1 MKNSRTQRPGGV
13 YNRGE
18 KANRRGNEKVTVHW
32 ESILDR
38 LTYFVNL
45 LYIAPW
51 DTDTIRKRNHHC
63 SLRLAIAK
71 VLLQTLIAYCSAG
84 GAVFS
89 RNAASECICSQIL
102 TVQPA
107 VQEIDFATKYQLD
120 ENSWCVEGK
129 KTSGE
134 SASIRRCMQLLYQL
148 MIGIRK
154 NNPVGPMCCLLKDSQ
169 QRTPSSCS
177 GVYLHR

>member
-1 MKNSRTQRPGGV
+1 MPADRQESCLKNKAQADREEIESHRMKNSRTQRHGGV

-18 KANRRGNEKVTVHW
+18 KTNRRGNEKVTVHW

-71 VLLQTLIAYCSAG
+71 VLHQTLIAYCSAG
-84 GAVFS
+84 DAVFS
-89 RNAASECICSQIL
+89 GNAASECICSQIL
-102 TVQPA
+102 TCNPQSKKSTLL
-107 VQEIDFATKYQLD
+107 QNSSLTKIL
-120 ENSWCVEGK
+120 G
-129 KTSGE
+129 
-134 SASIRRCMQLLYQL
+134 ASRARKLLANRL
-148 MIGIRK
+148 RSEDACNFCI
-154 NNPVGPMCCLLKDSQ
+154 N
-169 QRTPSSCS
+169 
-177 GVYLHR
+177 